1 MKTKEYDPN
10 MVLVGETYNVVGT
23 RPLRHDAYDK
33 VTGRALYGADYQ
45 IAGLI
50 HGKILRSP
58 HAHAVIRSI
67 DTSKA
72 QDAPGVLAVVT
83 GDDLP
88 DSDGDRG
95 LKYRRANILA
105 DGKALYAGQAIAAV
119 AALSAQ
125 EAEDALSLIEV
136 KYELLPLVL
145 TAPAGMQDDAPLL
158 HDDLMTEEI
167 GVITDKASNLA
178 DHFQHRLGDVTQG
191 FADADVTVE
200 EEFNLQ
206 TVHQGYIEPQ
216 PCVVLW
222 NEDGRIHIWCSTQG
236 AFLVRDRT
244 ADILGLPVSQIKV
257 VPMEIGGGFGGKTEI
272 YLEPVAALLS
282 KKTGRPVKMV
292 MTRKEVFE
300 GTGPAAGAYVRVK
313 MGATKDGKLVAA
325 QAYLAYE
332 AGAFPGSLVGAG
344 AMTVFA
350 SYVIPNVLID
360 GYDVV
365 VNKPHTAAYRAPGA
379 PQAAFATEQV
389 VDELARQLGL
399 DPLEFR
405 LRNAAKEGT
414 RRADGPVFRRVGCV
428 EVIEAMMAH
437 PHYKSELQGANQG
450 RGVAIGFWFNIGE
463 PSSCT
468 ISVNDDGT
476 VNLIEGS
483 TDIGGTR
490 TSIAMQAAEVL
501 GLRADEVNPVVVDTD
516 SIGYTAQTDGSR
528 TTFATGWAAYE
539 AAQEVKRLL
548 IQRVATIWEVDSE
561 TIELN
566 DRAFSS
572 KADPELKMTFK
583 ELAGRLTKT
592 GGPVV
597 GTGTVNPSG
606 IGGSFA
612 GGIADVEV
620 DPQTGKV
627 EIVRYTAF
635 QDAGKAVHPTYV
647 EGQLQGGAV
656 QGFGWGLNEAYVYND
671 QGVML
676 NSSFLDYRMP
686 VALDLP
692 MIDTVIIEVPNPG
705 HPFGVRGVGE
715 ASIIPPTPALANAI
729 RDAVGVRM
737 RELPMNPEAIVNA
750 IRTQNPR
757 GK

>member
-1 MKTKEYDPN
+1 
-10 MVLVGETYNVVGT
+10 
-23 RPLRHDAYDK
+23 
-33 VTGRALYGADYQ
+33 
-45 IAGLI
+45 
-50 HGKILRSP
+50 
-58 HAHAVIRSI
+58 
-67 DTSKA
+67 
-72 QDAPGVLAVVT
+72 
-83 GDDLP
+83 
-88 DSDGDRG
+88 
-95 LKYRRANILA
+95 
-105 DGKALYAGQAIAAV
+105 
-119 AALSAQ
+119 
-125 EAEDALSLIEV
+125 
-136 KYELLPLVL
+136 
-145 TAPAGMQDDAPLL
+145 
-158 HDDLMTEEI
+158 
-167 GVITDKASNLA
+167 
-178 DHFQHRLGDVTQG
+178 
-191 FADADVTVE
+191 
-200 EEFNLQ
+200 
-206 TVHQGYIEPQ
+206 
-216 PCVVLW
+216 
-222 NEDGRIHIWCSTQG
+222 
-236 AFLVRDRT
+236 
-244 ADILGLPVSQIKV
+244 
-257 VPMEIGGGFGGKTEI
+257 
-272 YLEPVAALLS
+272 
-282 KKTGRPVKMV
+282 
-292 MTRKEVFE
+292 
-300 GTGPAAGAYVRVK
+300 
-313 MGATKDGKLVAA
+313 
-325 QAYLAYE
+325 
-332 AGAFPGSLVGAG
+332 
-344 AMTVFA
+344 
-350 SYVIPNVLID
+350 
-360 GYDVV
+360 
-365 VNKPHTAAYRAPGA
+365 
-379 PQAAFATEQV
+379 
-389 VDELARQLGL
+389 
-399 DPLEFR
+399 
-405 LRNAAKEGT
+405 
-414 RRADGPVFRRVGCV
+414 
-428 EVIEAMMAH
+428 
-437 PHYKSELQGANQG
+437 
-450 RGVAIGFWFNIGE
+450 
-463 PSSCT
+463 
-468 ISVNDDGT
+468 
-476 VNLIEGS
+476 
-483 TDIGGTR
+483 
-490 TSIAMQAAEVL
+490 MQAAEVL

>member
-1 MKTKEYDPN
+1 VNTNDYAHN
-10 MVLVGETYNVVGT
+10 IVLANETFNVVGT
-23 RPLRHDAYDK
+23 RPIRHDAYDK
-33 VTGRALYGADYQ
+33 VTGRALYGADFG

-50 HGKILRSP
+50 HGKVLRSP
-58 HAHAVIRSI
+58 HAHAIIRSI

-72 QDAPGVLAVVT
+72 EAAPGVLAVVT
-83 GDDLP
+83 GADLP
-88 DSDGDRG
+88 QSDGDRG
-95 LKYRRANILA
+95 LKYSRANILA
-105 DGKALYAGQAIAAV
+105 DGKALYTGQAVAAV
-119 AALSAQ
+119 AALTLQ
-125 EAEDALSLIEV
+125 EAEHAAGLIEV
-136 KYELLPLVL
+136 DYEVLPPVL
-145 TAPAGMQDDAPLL
+145 TALAGMESDAPLL
-158 HDDLMTEEI
+158 HDGLMTEEI
-167 GVITDKASNLA
+167 GVVTDTASNLA
-178 DHFQHRLGDVTQG
+178 DHFQHSLGDVEQG
-191 FADADVTVE
+191 FANADVIVE
-200 EEFNLQ
+200 EEYNLQ
-206 TVHQGYIEPQ
+206 TVHQGYIEPH
-216 PCVVLW
+216 PCTVLW
-222 NEDGRIHIWCSTQG
+222 NQDGRVHIWCSTQG

-244 ADILGLPVSQIKV
+244 AEVLGLPVSQIKV
-257 VPMEIGGGFGGKTEI
+257 TPMEIGGGFGGKTEV

-300 GTGPAAGAYVRVK
+300 GTGPGAGGYLRVK
-313 MGATKDGKLVAA
+313 MGATNEGKLTAA

-350 SYVIPNVLID
+350 AYDIPNVLID

-379 PQAAFATEQV
+379 PQAAFAAEQV
-389 VDELARQLGL
+389 VDEMAKQLGL
-399 DPLEFR
+399 DPLELR
-405 LRNAAKEGT
+405 LRNSAKEGS

-428 EVIEAMMAH
+428 EVIEAMKAH
-437 PHYKSELQGANQG
+437 SHYQSDLTGPNQG

-463 PSSCT
+463 ASCCT

-476 VNLIEGS
+476 VNLMEGS
-483 TDIGGTR
+483 TDIGGSR

-501 GLRADEVNPVVVDTD
+501 GLRPEEVIPTVVDTD

-539 AAQEVKRLL
+539 AAQDVKRQM
-548 IQRVATIWEVDSE
+548 IRRVAAIWEVESE
-561 TIELN
+561 GIELT
-566 DRAFSS
+566 DRVFSS
-572 KADPELKMTFK
+572 KTSPELNMTFK

-592 GGPVV
+592 GGPIV
-597 GTGTVNPSG
+597 GSGTVNPSG
-606 IGGSFA
+606 IGGAFA

-627 EIVRYTAF
+627 DILRYTAF

-656 QGFGWGLNEAYVYND
+656 QGLGWGLNEAYVYDD
-671 QGVML
+671 QGLML
-676 NSSFLDYRMP
+676 NSTFLDYRIP
-686 VALDLP
+686 TALDLP

-715 ASIIPPTPALANAI
+715 ASIIPPIPALANAI
-729 RDAVGVRM
+729 RNAVGVRM
-737 RELPMNPEAIVNA
+737 HGLPMNPEAVSGA
-750 IRTQNPR
+750 VRAQR
-757 GK
+757 DQGK

>member
-1 MKTKEYDPN
+1 MKTNDYDHN
-10 MVLVGETYNVVGT
+10 MVLVNETYNVVGT
-23 RPLRHDAYDK
+23 RPIRHDAYDK
-33 VTGRALYGADYQ
+33 VTGRALYGADYD

-58 HAHAVIRSI
+58 HAHAMIRSI

-72 QDAPGVLAVVT
+72 EAAPGVLAVVT
-83 GDDLP
+83 GNDLP
-88 DSDGDRG
+88 ESDGDRG

-105 DGKALYAGQAIAAV
+105 NGKALYAGQAVAAV
-119 AALSAQ
+119 AAFTSQ
-125 EAEDALSLIEV
+125 EAEDAVSLIEV
-136 KYELLPLVL
+136 DYEVLPPVL
-145 TAPAGMQDDAPLL
+145 TALAGMKGDAPLL

-167 GVITDKASNLA
+167 GVITDTASNLA
-178 DHFQHRLGDVTQG
+178 DHFQHRLGDIALG
-191 FADADVTVE
+191 FANADVIVE
-200 EEFNLQ
+200 GEYNLQ

-222 NEDGRIHIWCSTQG
+222 NQDGRIHIWCSTQG

-244 ADILGLPVSQIKV
+244 AEILGLPVSQIKV
-257 VPMEIGGGFGGKTEI
+257 TPLEIGGGFGGKTEI

-300 GTGPAAGAYVRVK
+300 GTGPAAGGYVRVK
-313 MGATKDGKLVAA
+313 MGATKEGKLTAA

-350 SYVIPNVLID
+350 SYDIPNVLID
-360 GYDVV
+360 GFDVV

-379 PQAAFATEQV
+379 PQAAFATEQA
-389 VDELARQLGL
+389 VDELAKKLDL

-405 LRNAAKEGT
+405 LRNAAREGS

-437 PHYKSELQGANQG
+437 PHYQSDLQGANQG

-483 TDIGGTR
+483 TDIGGSR

-501 GLRADEVNPVVVDTD
+501 GLRSEEVIPTVVDTD

-539 AAQEVKRLL
+539 AAQDVKRQMIL
-548 IQRVATIWEVDSE
+548 RVATIWEVESE
-561 TIELN
+561 AIELS
-566 DRAFSS
+566 DRVFSS

-583 ELAGRLTKT
+583 ELASRLTKT
-592 GGPVV
+592 GGPIV
-597 GTGTVNPSG
+597 GSGTVNPSG

-627 EIVRYTAF
+627 DIVRYTAF

-656 QGFGWGLNEAYVYND
+656 QGFGWGLNEAYVYD
-671 QGVML
+671 DRGVMQ

-715 ASIIPPTPALANAI
+715 ASIIPPIPAIANAI

-737 RELPMNPEAIVNA
+737 RSLPMNPEAIMGA
-750 IRTQNPR
+750 IRAQKPP